1 MHLPSILLYMSSSM
15 AIVICNKIILTNY
28 NFPSIPYLM
37 FLQSLLAICVYR
49 SSLEQRPNRYVLI
62 SGLCNLANVL
72 SGLAAAGTLNVAMFG
87 ALRKLSII
95 MTMISQWVIF
105 RSRPSK
111 WTMVS
116 ILGIVIGAFIA
127 GMNDLAF
134 DARGYTYVMVN
145 NICTV
150 ASQMA
155 NKLALEKNV
164 DKGSLLFYNAF
175 ITVVGTSVLSIHF
188 SPGDFEHW
196 GSYLFRFV
204 LLGSLIL
211 GLFLNWS
218 VAWLLE
224 KNDPL
229 TLSVAGSIKSSLNG
243 LIVCVGLFDP
253 TYIFSWKNFIGLQ
266 ITAASS
272 FMYIFT
278 R

>member
-1 MHLPSILLYMSSSM
+1 
-15 AIVICNKIILTNY
+15 
-28 NFPSIPYLM
+28 M

-127 GMNDLAF
+127 GLNDLAF
-134 DARGYTYVMVN
+134 DGRGYTYVMVN

-155 NKLALEKNV
+155 NKFALEKNV

-175 ITVVGTSVLSIHF
+175 ITVVGTSILSIHF